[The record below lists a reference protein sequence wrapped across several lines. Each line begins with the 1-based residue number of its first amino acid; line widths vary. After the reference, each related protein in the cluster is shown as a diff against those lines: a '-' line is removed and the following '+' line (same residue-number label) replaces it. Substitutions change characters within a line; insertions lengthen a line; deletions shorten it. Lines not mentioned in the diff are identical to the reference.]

1 MKKILMLEKIR
12 GNKMVRIAVIV
23 ILLAVA
29 IYLYFTI

>member
-12 GNKMVRIAVIV
+12 GNKMVRIAVII